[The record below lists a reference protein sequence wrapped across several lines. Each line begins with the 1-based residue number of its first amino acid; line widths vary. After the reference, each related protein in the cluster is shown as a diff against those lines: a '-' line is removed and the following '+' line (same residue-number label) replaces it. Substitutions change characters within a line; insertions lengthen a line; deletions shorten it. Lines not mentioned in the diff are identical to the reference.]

1 MTNPT
6 IFDGHESRP
15 MTNAEYAQWQT
26 DAANAAT
33 QAAAIE
39 AKAAARLSALAKLK
53 VLGLTDAE
61 VAALVGG

>member
-1 MTNPT
+1 
-6 IFDGHESRP
+6 

-39 AKAAARLSALAKLK
+39 AKAAARSSALAKLK
-53 VLGLTDAE
+53 ALGLTDAE
-61 VAALVGG
+61 VAALTGG